1 MEMIP
6 VVFSVEVVEAM
17 VFEIFWIIPDG
28 FFSIEVGVRLVV
40 TLGLAVLV
48 LLMEVVLLL
57 VDKPMV
63 DVVKVVLVTLA
74 VEAMLDNPTEG
85 VSVEVE
91 EILFVVVE
99 IVVVEMGLFFKN
111 SCKAKKAMSKY
122 VKKV

>member
-1 MEMIP
+1 
-6 VVFSVEVVEAM
+6 M
-17 VFEIFWIIPDG
+17 V

-74 VEAMLDNPTEG
+74 VEAMLDNLTEG

-111 SCKAKKAMSKY
+111 SCNAKKAMSKY